1 MISTIAIDD
10 EPLALRLITSYVQRT
25 PFLNLVGSFDNPL
38 VAMEYI
44 HNHDVKAVFL
54 DIQMPDLTGTDF
66 AKLLGGGPKV
76 VFTTA
81 YEQFALEGFKL
92 DVVDYLL
99 KPFGY
104 EEFLRSANRLRDR
117 LESASQPAVEV
128 KADHDFLFIKTE
140 HKIRR
145 INFDEIL
152 FIEGLKDYVK
162 IFLKGV
168 PRPLL
173 SLITLKS
180 LEARLPNDRFMR
192 VHRSFIVN
200 LQQISLIERNQ
211 IVFGEVHVPV
221 GDQYKEVFQAWVEKN
236 FII

>member
-38 VAMEYI
+38 DAMEYI

-173 SLITLKS
+173 SMS
-180 LEARLPNDRFMR
+180 ANSDP
-192 VHRSFIVN
+192 
-200 LQQISLIERNQ
+200 
-211 IVFGEVHVPV
+211 
-221 GDQYKEVFQAWVEKN
+221 
-236 FII
+236 